1 MIKNKSYKFR
11 LEPNKEQ
18 ACQINRNIG
27 CSRKMY
33 NLKLEEKLNNSRRK
47 TEKEYKEKYSFLKE
61 VDSVALQQARRDFQ
75 QACKNYYN
83 RKKKGEKTSLK
94 FKSKRDPKNSYR
106 TQNINNS
113 IKINGNRI
121 KLPKVGW
128 VKFRKSR
135 EVKGT
140 IKNITVTR
148 DILGIYRISILTE
161 QEIPHKPKSDNE
173 VGIDLGIK
181 DFAIDSNGEKYF
193 NPQYLRKYEYQL
205 KKEQRKLSR
214 KKHGSSNY
222 FKQRQ
227 RLFKVHEKIRNM
239 REDFLHKL
247 SSKIISDNQV
257 ISLEDLSIENMKKNH
272 KLAKSISDASW
283 GKFARMLEYKADWY
297 GRQFVKIDKFFPS
310 SQLCSSCGNKNEGLT
325 LSQRWWTCNM
335 CGIEHDR
342 DENAAKNVLHE
353 GKRILSGRADHSS
366 SSSNETVV
374 SCW

>member
-18 ACQINRNIG
+18 ACKINKNIG
-27 CSRKMY
+27 CSRKIY
-33 NLKLEEKLNNSRRK
+33 NLKLEEKLNNLRRK
-47 TEKEYKEKYSFLKE
+47 TEREYKEKYSFLE
-61 VDSVALQQARRDFQ
+61 EADSVALQQARRDFQ
-75 QACKNYYN
+75 QACQNYYN
-83 RKKKGEKTSLK
+83 RKKKGKKTSLR
-94 FKSKRDPKNSYR
+94 FKSKHNPKNSYR
-106 TQNINNS
+106 TLNKDN
-113 IKINGNRI
+113 KIRIDGNRI
-121 KLPKVGW
+121 RVPKVGW

-135 EVKGT
+135 EVKGK

-161 QEIPHKPKSDNE
+161 EDILHKPESNNE
-173 VGIDLGIK
+173 IGIDLGIK

-193 NPQYLRKYEYQL
+193 NPQYLRKYEAKL

-214 KKHGSSNY
+214 KKFGSSNY

-227 RLFKVHEKIRNM
+227 RVFKVHEKIRNV

-257 ISLEDLSIENMKKNH
+257 IILEDLSIENMKKNH

-297 GRQFVKIDKFFPS
+297 GRQLVKIDKFFPS
-310 SQLCSSCGNKNEGLT
+310 SKLCSSCGNKNESLT
-325 LSQRWWTCNM
+325 LSQRWWTCSM
-335 CGIEHDR
+335 CDVQHDR
-342 DENAAKNVLHE
+342 DINAAKNVLHE
-353 GKRILSGRADHSS
+353 GKRIMSGRADRDS
-366 SSSNETVV
+366 SSSNGAVV
-374 SCW
+374 PCW

>member
-11 LEPNKEQ
+11 LEPNKQQ
-18 ACQINRNIG
+18 AYQINKNIG

-47 TEKEYKEKYSFLKE
+47 TEREYKEKYSFLNE

-75 QACKNYYN
+75 QACQNYYN

-94 FKSKRDPKNSYR
+94 FKSKRNPKDSYR
-106 TQNINNS
+106 TNNQNNKIR
-113 IKINGNRI
+113 INGNRI
-121 KLPKVGW
+121 RIPKIGW

-135 EVKGT
+135 EVKGK

-148 DILGIYRISILTE
+148 DILGIYRISITTE
-161 QEIPHKPKSDNE
+161 QEIPYKPKSDNKI
-173 VGIDLGIK
+173 GIDLGIK
-181 DFAIDSNGEKYF
+181 DFAIDSDGEKYF
-193 NPQYLRKYEYQL
+193 NPQYLRRYEAKL

-214 KKHGSSNY
+214 KKPGSSNY

-227 RLFKVHEKIRNM
+227 RVFKVHEKIRNT

-257 ISLEDLSIENMKKNH
+257 IILEDLSIENMKKNH
-272 KLAKSISDASW
+272 KLTKSISDASW
-283 GKFARMLEYKADWY
+283 GKFTRMLEYKADWY
-297 GRQFVKIDKFFPS
+297 GRQFIKIDKFFPS

-325 LSQRWWTCNM
+325 LSQRWWTCSM

-342 DENAAKNVLHE
+342 DVNAEKNVLHE
-353 GKRILSGRADHSS
+353 GKRILSGWVDHSS